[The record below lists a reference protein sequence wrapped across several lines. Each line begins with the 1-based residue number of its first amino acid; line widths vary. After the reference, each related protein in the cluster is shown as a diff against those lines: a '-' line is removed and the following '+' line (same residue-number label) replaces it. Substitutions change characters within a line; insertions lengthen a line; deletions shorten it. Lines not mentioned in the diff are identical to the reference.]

1 MSTLAS
7 RKLILLLSA
16 CAEDT
21 GVLKK
26 IVIDSFKQTDVY
38 TFFNNSPTEEGFFAY
53 ENKSVQELY
62 HRIDELIELKKYH
75 DEARSLLEKIIT
87 TKQVDAIT
95 RLSKPAFFD
104 HQSMQNFLI
113 QLKQIEKEARPSNNL
128 TNLSFD
134 DQFLY
139 SFFERDIIYD
149 LNSFYLEKENIN
161 RSNRAQTIE
170 KAINNQKKPISSRW
184 AITNNMSSGLK
195 FSIDLSP

>member
-1 MSTLAS
+1 
-7 RKLILLLSA
+7 
-16 CAEDT
+16 
-21 GVLKK
+21 
-26 IVIDSFKQTDVY
+26 
-38 TFFNNSPTEEGFFAY
+38 
-53 ENKSVQELY
+53 
-62 HRIDELIELKKYH
+62 
-75 DEARSLLEKIIT
+75 
-87 TKQVDAIT
+87 
-95 RLSKPAFFD
+95 
-104 HQSMQNFLI
+104 MQNFLI

-139 SFFERDIIYD
+139 SFYELDIIYD

-195 FSIDLSP
+195 FSINLSP